1 MGPSEVTLQ
10 INVAPTDFP
19 HARYT
24 LAHQLGV
31 WGGQVQEILFTYD
44 LHRTERGGRFGEGWQ
59 ERRGP
64 MEELLASLCARH
76 PHARV
81 AEVDYS
87 PAAAAA
93 VAETFTGGRP
103 VPPKDTK
110 GAPYYPYFAGLHE
123 ARFDLI
129 VHMDSDVMF
138 GGASQT
144 WVGEGCELLARDAAV
159 LACGPLPGPP
169 ASDGRLRRRERRN
182 LPARLAGLQLRL
194 PEQPDLHDRSQPARR
209 ARLPDTAARPRA
221 PGRGR
226 QGPAARQSALPCGGA
241 GDRGCDGRRRH
252 AAGRLPRAR
261 PGDAGRSTRRTVP
274 TSSTPRCRRSSRR
287 SKPARS
293 AMTSSATTNSATG
306 CSTGPPP
313 AAGRG
318 YVDCGRDAVSAAW
331 ASITKRSW
339 ASR

>member
-169 ASDGRLRRRERRN
+169 ASDGRLRRQSGETYPLDSPAYSFDSLSSRIFMIDRSRLVERVCPIPLLGPVRPVAAAKARLHGN
-182 LPARLAGLQLRL
+182 PPYRAAELAIGDAMVAAGMRRVDFLGRDPGIWSVHPPYRSDEFYAALPAIIAQIEAGTVSDDQLGDYELSDGMFDWTAAR
-194 PEQPDLHDRSQPARR
+194 RR
-209 ARLPDTAARPRA
+209 ARL
-221 PGRGR
+221 
-226 QGPAARQSALPCGGA
+226 
-241 GDRGCDGRRRH
+241 RR
-252 AAGRLPRAR
+252 L
-261 PGDAGRSTRRTVP
+261 
-274 TSSTPRCRRSSRR
+274 
-287 SKPARS
+287 
-293 AMTSSATTNSATG
+293 
-306 CSTGPPP
+306 
-313 AAGRG
+313 
-318 YVDCGRDAVSAAW
+318 W
-331 ASITKRSW
+331 A
-339 ASR
+339 